1 MSEYPNTRDCIFLF
15 GVLPVCKEDII
26 KIYPRGMRSLMMI
39 TGKVEQIGDNALL
52 VRMKNGNLMVI
63 RLSEIR
69 MVEKIS
75 EGNNE

>member
-1 MSEYPNTRDCIFLF
+1 MSAEDCIFLF
-15 GVLPVCKEDII
+15 GVLPVCKEDYI

-69 MVEKIS
+69 MVEKIK
-75 EGNNE
+75 EEEEK